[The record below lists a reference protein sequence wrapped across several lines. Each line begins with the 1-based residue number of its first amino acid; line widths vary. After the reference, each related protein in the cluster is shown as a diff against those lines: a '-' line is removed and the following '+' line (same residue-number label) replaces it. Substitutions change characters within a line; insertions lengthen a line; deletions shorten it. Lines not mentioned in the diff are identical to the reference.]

1 MLEKKK
7 KKRKNKLEEIK
18 DEDKDV
24 RVGFYLDDE
33 FEKIVK
39 KKRNVFDVEEIADL
53 FVDDKE
59 CVKKLKKSKKK
70 KKERKVI
77 EDEFCLEEM
86 AEIVDSFCVKE
97 SDKI

>member
-1 MLEKKK
+1 M
-7 KKRKNKLEEIK
+7 
-18 DEDKDV
+18 
-24 RVGFYLDDE
+24 GFYLDDE

-39 KKRNVFDVEEIADL
+39 KRKKRNVFDVEEIADL
-53 FVDDKE
+53 FVVDKE

-86 AEIVDSFCVKE
+86 AEIVDRFCVKE

>member
-1 MLEKKK
+1 M
-7 KKRKNKLEEIK
+7 
-18 DEDKDV
+18 
-24 RVGFYLDDE
+24 GFYLDDE

-39 KKRNVFDVEEIADL
+39 KRKKRNVFDVEEIADL
-53 FVDDKE
+53 FVVDKE
-59 CVKKLKKSKKK
+59 CVKKLKKK

>member
-1 MLEKKK
+1 M
-7 KKRKNKLEEIK
+7 
-18 DEDKDV
+18 
-24 RVGFYLDDE
+24 GFYLDDE

-39 KKRNVFDVEEIADL
+39 KRKKRNVFDVEEIADL
-53 FVDDKE
+53 FVVDKE
-59 CVKKLKKSKKK
+59 CVKKLKKS

>member
-1 MLEKKK
+1 M
-7 KKRKNKLEEIK
+7 
-18 DEDKDV
+18 
-24 RVGFYLDDE
+24 GFYLDDE

-39 KKRNVFDVEEIADL
+39 KRKKRNVFDVEEIADL
-53 FVDDKE
+53 FVVDKE

-86 AEIVDSFCVKE
+86 VEIVDSFCVKE

>member
-1 MLEKKK
+1 M
-7 KKRKNKLEEIK
+7 
-18 DEDKDV
+18 
-24 RVGFYLDDE
+24 GFYLDDE

-39 KKRNVFDVEEIADL
+39 KRKKRNVFDVEETADL
-53 FVDDKE
+53 FVVDKE

-77 EDEFCLEEM
+77 EDEFCLEEIV
-86 AEIVDSFCVKE
+86 EIVDSFCVKE

>member
-1 MLEKKK
+1 M
-7 KKRKNKLEEIK
+7 
-18 DEDKDV
+18 
-24 RVGFYLDDE
+24 GFYLDDE

-39 KKRNVFDVEEIADL
+39 KRKKRNVFDVEEIADL
-53 FVDDKE
+53 FVVDKE
-59 CVKKLKKSKKK
+59 CVKKLKKLKKK

-97 SDKI
+97 SDKF